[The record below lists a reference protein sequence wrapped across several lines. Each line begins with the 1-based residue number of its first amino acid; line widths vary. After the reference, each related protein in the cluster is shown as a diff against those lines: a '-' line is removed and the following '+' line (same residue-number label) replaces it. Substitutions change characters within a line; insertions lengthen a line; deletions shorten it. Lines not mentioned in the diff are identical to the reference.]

1 MILVNAKCES
11 NLWKNCSVKYAIFQ
25 QIMQICGFNVKK
37 AKLQIC
43 HRGGQSKINLPL

>member
-1 MILVNAKCES
+1 MRVIFGKAVQLN
-11 NLWKNCSVKYAIFQ
+11 IPFFQ
-25 QIMQICGFNVKK
+25 QIMQICGFNVKD